1 MSFDRLNALMLLSE
15 CSGDD
20 IWSPEHCRLRR
31 VPSAWI
37 EELTD
42 NFESSFQQDAQTI
55 YVGDR
60 VTNQYRGVRDVDL
73 AIKLAEFLGLDSE
86 SLIAQAATRR
96 HLVRLIREAIE
107 EA

>member
-1 MSFDRLNALMLLSE
+1 MSFGRLNALMILSE

-42 NFESSFQQDAQTI
+42 NFESGFEQDAQTI

-60 VTNQYRGVRDVDL
+60 ATNQYRGVRDVDL
-73 AIKLAEFLGLDSE
+73 AIKAAEFLGLDIQ

-96 HLVRLIREAIE
+96 HLVRLIHEAIE
-107 EA
+107 EE